1 SVAQEVGVLGR
12 EVRRASGDTRA
23 YDWHAPV
30 YSRQQLTAALAV
42 RVSRPRATGQA
53 AVHPT
58 VVTTEEMA
66 QRVRLAENRCNWAVP
81 VAEPVVGLERELAVP
96 PYALGVWLGDGHS
109 ASARFTS
116 ADPEVA
122 ALVIADGVPVSQ
134 QSALNYG
141 MLGIQPDL
149 RALGVL
155 GDKHI
160 PARYLRASVG
170 QRRALLA
177 GLLDTE
183 GTVPT
188 TGEIQFVVTSQR
200 LA

>member
-1 SVAQEVGVLGR
+1 PREAIDRVVAAAVTSAAEDDASVTTTEVVDELGSEFRHVVHSVAQEVGVLGR

-109 ASARFTS
+109 ASARFT
-116 ADPEVA
+116 
-122 ALVIADGVPVSQ
+122 
-134 QSALNYG
+134 
-141 MLGIQPDL
+141 
-149 RALGVL
+149 
-155 GDKHI
+155 
-160 PARYLRASVG
+160 
-170 QRRALLA
+170 
-177 GLLDTE
+177 
-183 GTVPT
+183 
-188 TGEIQFVVTSQR
+188 
-200 LA
+200 